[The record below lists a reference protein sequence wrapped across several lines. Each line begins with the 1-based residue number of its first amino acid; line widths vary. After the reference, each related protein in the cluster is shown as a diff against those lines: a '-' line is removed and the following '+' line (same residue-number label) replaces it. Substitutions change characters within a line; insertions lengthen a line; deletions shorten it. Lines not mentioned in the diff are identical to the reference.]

1 MVLVK
6 KVRKIKCF
14 CESETRAERVEILS
28 RKQLAVKVRHLGYE
42 SLNMHSGLLKDLKV
56 GN

>member
-14 CESETRAERVEILS
+14 CESEIRAERVEILS
-28 RKQLAVKVRHLGYE
+28 RKQLAVKVRHLA
-42 SLNMHSGLLKDLKV
+42 L
-56 GN
+56 